1 MRCEPA
7 ANPWQ
12 TRLTVIGRQ
21 KAMRPAVLDVTEL
34 DVTELDDVTAVDQV
48 HPMQLG
54 SDIASGSPHVH
65 TTQPQSRFSWLDF
78 RPGGVLTINDK
89 DATASCIFFWLYV
102 MAFVVGLVCLFVGC
116 GWLFVFNSRL
126 RCVSSL
132 SIYMFSN

>member
-1 MRCEPA
+1 
-7 ANPWQ
+7 
-12 TRLTVIGRQ
+12 
-21 KAMRPAVLDVTEL
+21 MRPAELDVTEL

-54 SDIASGSPHVH
+54 SDIASGSPPVH
-65 TTQPQSRFSWLDF
+65 RTQPQSRFSWLDF

-89 DATASCIFFWLYV
+89 DATASCIFFWLYA

-132 SIYMFSN
+132 SIYIFSNKHCLLPPTP